1 MAASVDRKR
10 KGTPLT
16 EEEREKLRNMKKI
29 DYKDRTELSDL
40 PRWAKTAMVHHEVM
54 GETWAEAAK
63 PHNRKADTLLNYAKS
78 PAGHKWRAQLRKFA
92 DDPVALAEAYIRGN
106 ALNITLD
113 RIAFLEMAKQA
124 GDFAEADKMARD
136 LQDRIPELAKKS
148 SRGDSGAMTIHLT
161 LPGGFSLDPITV
173 QSASEPAGLLEG
185 EVVTDYEIVDE

>member
-1 MAASVDRKR
+1 MAASVDRRGR
-10 KGTPLT
+10 KAT
-16 EEEREKLRNMKKI
+16 EEEKAKLRAMPVKKRE
-29 DYKDRTELSDL
+29 DRVELSDI

-54 GETWAEAAK
+54 GESWKEAAK
-63 PHNRKADTLLNYAKS
+63 PHNRTADTLLNYAKS
-78 PAGHKWRAQLRKFA
+78 PAGHKWREQLRRFA

-161 LPGGFSLDPITV
+161 LPGGFSLDPIQVT
-173 QSASEPAGLLEG
+173 SASEAAGLLEG
-185 EVVTDYEIVDE
+185 EVTTDYEIVDE